1 MSALHWTARLYIA
14 IVIGAALASA
24 VLAGAFGAGLNADR
38 ATLALVVAALMLVA
52 WLFPLPLSFKTH
64 LYFDLSVSVAAMLL
78 FQPVVAIVATGAG
91 AALAQLIRRQP
102 WDQTLFNASLMM
114 LQTAAGVTVLAAVG
128 WQPAQPNFDSPW
140 LALALLA
147 AGALA
152 YLVNQAL
159 LAGIV
164 GLQTGVSPA
173 RVWRD
178 GLVRAERTEQF
189 AMLAQLGLGIAAAE
203 LASAAAWT
211 VALLALP
218 TIAVHSALSRNLKL
232 RRQTEA
238 ALHVS
243 EANLAEAQR
252 VARLGSWD
260 WNLSTGEQ
268 SWSDEV
274 YRIFGLTPRSFG
286 PTYAAFLGLLPADER
301 ETVDRVVHDAL
312 YDGESFSLD
321 HRIAWPDGSERIVH
335 QQGEVVFD
343 DEGRKAR
350 MVGTIH
356 DITERKALE
365 AQLAYRAF
373 HDSLTG
379 LANRAQFLHRL
390 GETLVAADRS
400 DRSERRGA
408 VLFLDLDR
416 FKQVND
422 SYGHD
427 AGDQLLV
434 AVARRLVSCV
444 PESATVARLGGD
456 EFTILLDG
464 VGRREA
470 ERVAERIVQAFAER
484 FRLDGRLVTA
494 TTSIGIVLADAQHAT
509 ATDLL
514 RDADRALYRAK
525 DAGRAGYAIA
535 EAA

>member
-1 MSALHWTARLYIA
+1 MSALHWTARLYLG
-14 IVIGAALASA
+14 IVIGSA
-24 VLAGAFGAGLNADR
+24 VLAALFASTAGTGLDGATAA
-38 ATLALVVAALMLVA
+38 LALGVGALMLVA

-78 FQPVVAIVATGAG
+78 FQPLVAIVVTGAG
-91 AALAQLIRRQP
+91 AALAQRIRRQP
-102 WDQTLFNASLMM
+102 WDQTLFNGALMM
-114 LQTAAGVTVLAAVG
+114 LQTAAGAGTLALAG
-128 WQPAQPNFDSPW
+128 WRPDRPNFDDPA
-140 LALALLA
+140 LALAMLA
-147 AGALA
+147 AGLIA
-152 YLVNQAL
+152 YLSNQGL

-178 GLVRAERTEQF
+178 GLVRAERVEQF
-189 AMLAQLGLGIAAAE
+189 ATLAQLGLGITAAE
-203 LASAAAWT
+203 LVSSAAWT
-211 VALLALP
+211 VILLALP
-218 TIAVHSALSRNLKL
+218 VIAVHSALSRNLNL
-232 RRQTEA
+232 RRQTEV

-274 YRIFGLTPRSFG
+274 FRIFGLAPRSFA
-286 PTYAAFLGLLPADER
+286 PTYAAFLGLLPEDER
-301 ETVDRVVHDAL
+301 EAVDRAVHEAL
-312 YDGESFSLD
+312 YEGEAFSLD
-321 HRIAWPDGSERIVH
+321 HRIAWADGSERIVH

-343 DEGRKAR
+343 EAGRKAR

-365 AQLAYRAF
+365 GQLAHRAF

-379 LANRAQFLHRL
+379 LANRAHFLHCL
-390 GETLVAADRS
+390 SQTLDNSER

-422 SYGHD
+422 SFGHD

-456 EFTILLDG
+456 EFTILLEG
-464 VGRREA
+464 AGRREA
-470 ERVAERIVQAFAER
+470 ERVAERIVQAFDAP
-484 FRLDGRLVTA
+484 FMLDRRPVTA
-494 TTSIGIVLADAQHAT
+494 TTSIGIVLADPRHAS